1 MSDIHEFIL
10 VIDRAL
16 GDDEQNAL
24 FEAGFDDSTPEVEAD
39 RTLLHV
45 VREAST
51 LTAAL
56 ASAVLGLE
64 RAGVA
69 ASGVGSNDLVDLPEI
84 AGRVGRSRES
94 IRLLAAGKRGPG
106 GFPAAR
112 DGFYS
117 WVAVREWF
125 ARYAPETVGS
135 PGPGELAYDRI
146 IAAADHL
153 VQARTL
159 LRGHAEDLRQLLP
172 A

>member
-1 MSDIHEFIL
+1 MRDIHEFTL
-10 VIDRAL
+10 VVDRAL
-16 GDDEQNAL
+16 DDDEQDAL
-24 FEAGFDDSTPEVEAD
+24 FDAGFDDSTLEVETD

-45 VREAST
+45 AREAPT
-51 LTAAL
+51 LTAAV

-64 RAGVA
+64 RVGVN

-84 AGRVGRSRES
+84 ANRVGRSRES

-117 WVAVREWF
+117 WVAVKEWF

-135 PGPGELAYDRI
+135 PGPGELTYDRI

-153 VQARTL
+153 VQARML
-159 LRGHAEDLRQLLP
+159 LRGHAEDLRHLLP